1 MAGRKKEKKFEESID
16 RLEEIVSKMEN
27 EELSLE
33 ESIDIFKEGM
43 DLVALCNSKL
53 DEAEKKINIIVK
65 GKSGELSE
73 EEFSVQEEAN
83 DL

>member
-33 ESIDIFKEGM
+33 ESINIFKEGM
-43 DLVALCNSKL
+43 DLVALCNSRL

-65 GKSGELSE
+65 GKNGELGE
-73 EEFSVQEEAN
+73 EEFSIQEEKD